1 MMKASGYGSLRR
13 TGASKEAAEQKKKE
27 KEERKMEA
35 REEKERE
42 KNEARQEKKEKKN
55 AKAKDGDAKKNEG
68 GGGGGNVL
76 TRSISFKRSTS
87 IKALL
92 GLKGAGGEAAPP
104 ADPNKIVSVKL
115 ADDNEDEDEEG
126 EDRKSEEVGGGEKME
141 ILAAKT
147 NDDHMAKQKK
157 GRTKSVGGEDDA
169 PRKPSHKSKNK
180 KDKHL
185 KTSASH
191 SPSSQHINAT
201 GSSSTST
208 STTTTT
214 TSSGYSQSSSSL
226 YHSATTSTA
235 SPLASSSAAST
246 RGGKKAAA
254 AAANKSNS
262 KKKRESW
269 VGTIS
274 RVEKLLQTDAAS
286 PSPDAATKGAH
297 PVRIVRVPRNTQHAH
312 ARIRQWLC
320 PDSVRRV
327 CAPGVCVCGG
337 GGSCR
342 W

>member
-1 MMKASGYGSLRR
+1 MKASGYGSLRR

-42 KNEARQEKKEKKN
+42 KNEARQEKMKEKKN
-55 AKAKDGDAKKNEG
+55 AKAKDGDAAKKNEG

-76 TRSISFKRSTS
+76 TRSISFKRTTS

-115 ADDNEDEDEEG
+115 ADDNDEDEDEE
-126 EDRKSEEVGGGEKME
+126 EEDADRKSEV
-141 ILAAKT
+141 AAKT
-147 NDDHMAKQKK
+147 NDDHLAKQKK
-157 GRTKSVGGEDDA
+157 GRTKSVGGEDDEAKPA
-169 PRKPSHKSKNK
+169 PHKSK

-191 SPSSQHINAT
+191 SPSSQHINA
-201 GSSSTST
+201 SSSTST

-214 TSSGYSQSSSSL
+214 TSSSSGYAQSSSSL

-235 SPLASSSAAST
+235 SPLASSAAASS
-246 RGGKKAAA
+246 RGGKKAVTAA
-254 AAANKSNS
+254 AAKSNS

-274 RVEKLLQTDAAS
+274 KVEKLLQTDAAS
-286 PSPDAATKGAH
+286 PDAAAATKGAH
-297 PVRIVRVPRNTQHAH
+297 PVRIVRVPRNTQHAPH
-312 ARIRQWLC
+312 PPAH
-320 PDSVRRV
+320 D
-327 CAPGVCVCGG
+327 CA
-337 GGSCR
+337 
-342 W
+342 